1 MLTAWVGR
9 GRSGAY
15 SMGPCYVA
23 TRLCDISR
31 CVEGLRC
38 EILGFCSSAV
48 DVDVPIFLGY
58 DAASLGDC
66 CLMFWDIITV
76 SESWAP
82 FTQRHSTISIQ
93 SKEIFL
99 ATNMCFCV
107 QKKLNYSAVS
117 SHPLFF
123 LILSECKS
131 IGVIGI
137 VMYNNNNNNNNNN
150 NTLLEFSSLNTR
162 VFLVINFGC
171 DGVSPSL
178 FCTDAVIVTFTS
190 VLLSN
195 LYLILYRVIEK
206 DGRDLK
212 PL

>member
-1 MLTAWVGR
+1 MVPYLSKAKRYFWQ
-9 GRSGAY
+9 
-15 SMGPCYVA
+15 
-23 TRLCDISR
+23 LI
-31 CVEGLRC
+31 CV
-38 EILGFCSSAV
+38 FVFKS
-48 DVDVPIFLGY
+48 
-58 DAASLGDC
+58 
-66 CLMFWDIITV
+66 
-76 SESWAP
+76 
-82 FTQRHSTISIQ
+82 
-93 SKEIFL
+93 SKE
-99 ATNMCFCV
+99 T
-107 QKKLNYSAVS
+107 QYSAVS

-123 LILSECKS
+123 LILRECKS

-178 FCTDAVIVTFTS
+178 FWTDAVIVTFTS